1 MRRGGG
7 GRGSNGDKRATAVKE
22 APVEE
27 EGPSGPRTIEL
38 PAALTVAEFAARLES
53 TPVDVI
59 KALMKNGV
67 MATINQELDF
77 DTASIV
83 ATDMGWEVTEAPTI
97 LEELEQ
103 QEEVEE
109 EDESLLVDRPPVV
122 TIMGHVDHG
131 KTLLLD
137 AIRSSN
143 VAAGETGGI
152 TQHIGAY
159 QVEKNEHRITFLDT
173 PGHAAFTA
181 MRARGAQVTDV
192 AVIVVAADDGVMP
205 QTSEAIDH
213 AKAAKVPIIVALNKV
228 DKPDANPDRVKT
240 QLNEAGLNLVEWG
253 GDIELVPVSAKTG
266 EGIDGLLTTILLT
279 SEILTLR
286 ANPDKPAS
294 GVVIEARMDRSRGP
308 LATIIIQAGTLRP
321 GDMVIA
327 GSAFGKARALY
338 DDRGKP
344 LKAAKPGTPVVL
356 LGLNEVPEAGD
367 KVQIL
372 IDEKLARS
380 VALERTKQKRA
391 EGLHTR
397 PGMGDILS
405 KIAQGETKELNI
417 ILKADTQ
424 GSIEAI
430 QQALN
435 ELTSDTVRVN
445 LLHEATGAISES
457 DVLLAE
463 ASNGLIIG
471 FHSRPDPGARRSA
484 EEKHVDIRYYDI
496 IYKLVEDIE
505 TAISGM
511 LDPVYE
517 EVVQGHAQVR
527 ATFKAGRVVI
537 AGCYVTDGVITR
549 NAEARV
555 VRNGDLVTTGRITS
569 IKRFKEDVREVATDY
584 ECGIVIEGFNDLQEG
599 DVIEAFGQQRV
610 S

>member
-22 APVEE
+22 ATVEE
-27 EGPSGPRTIEL
+27 EAPSGPRTIEL

-192 AVIVVAADDGVMP
+192 AIIVVAADDGVMP

-569 IKRFKEDVREVATDY
+569 LKRFKEDVREVATDY